1 MGRWPFPYAVSQ
13 ENIPVFFNE
22 AIRPSLKFSTNFPV
36 LKPPTEINEV
46 NFLPVIQLRIR
57 PVRTT
62 LMGEGRISH
71 QETYQHPRGKR
82 HISSLS
88 LRTSPSRLTYHLLP
102 NFIGKNDF
110 PVKAWVT
117 GKQHPQ
123 CKAQLPCWKAVVFSL
138 SFLIAVE
145 CCTLDTQIDPREK
158 EQFPL

>member
-1 MGRWPFPYAVSQ
+1 MRGGIKSYVGPTSKLQPYISSFMFHKPLFSLSHFNGEMPLSLCSEP

-71 QETYQHPRGKR
+71 QETHQHPRKGKD
-82 HISSLS
+82 
-88 LRTSPSRLTYHLLP
+88 TSHR
-102 NFIGKNDF
+102 
-110 PVKAWVT
+110 
-117 GKQHPQ
+117 
-123 CKAQLPCWKAVVFSL
+123 
-138 SFLIAVE
+138 
-145 CCTLDTQIDPREK
+145 
-158 EQFPL
+158 